1 VKPIIGDIMIQNYKI
16 TNINNE
22 EVLIIYLD
30 YNYEFGKIG
39 EKGTGI
45 LDQVKKT
52 INAVNFTGKTII
64 LVAGTIAIATLLYT
78 DNELKG
84 NIILEN
90 NASYLSPSILEKN
103 ELFSNK
109 KIEDMSIDN
118 NNNNN
123 NIETEQEIKTVTDES
138 KLDVVLDTK
147 EQQSATSNQT
157 KTEQNIN
164 TSKSI
169 AKQQIPPSTNYS
181 TTKSQTSTSSQ
192 PIEQPKQTA
201 PVVEQTQPVV
211 QQPAQ
216 TPPPATPTQ
225 PTTPVPTTPVAPAN
239 MITVYRSN
247 GTVLNIEL
255 EDYLVGVV
263 AAEIPASFNVEALKA
278 QAIVART
285 YTLKR
290 ISRGLTLGDTA
301 ATQEYKDINQ
311 MKTTWQG
318 DFQKY
323 YDKIKSAVDTTKGK
337 YITYGGTYIDA
348 VYHSTSNG
356 YTEDSVYVWGNS
368 IPYLK
373 SVDSSW
379 DKTASSYLR
388 TETKD
393 YNTILSVLGISI
405 SADTPVEVLS
415 RNASGRIISVRI
427 GDSTYTGVNLRN
439 MLGLRSADFDI
450 VVQNGNLVFTTRGYG
465 HGVGMS
471 QYGANGMANSGYNY
485 AQIITHYYQG
495 VQIAG

>member
-1 VKPIIGDIMIQNYKI
+1 MYTFKYIVKPITGDIMIQKYKI
-16 TNINNE
+16 INVNNE
-22 EVLIIYLD
+22 EVIFIYLD

-39 EKGTGI
+39 GKNTNI
-45 LDQVKKT
+45 LDEVKKT
-52 INAVNFTGKTII
+52 IDVVNFTGKKVI
-64 LVAGTIAIATLLYT
+64 LMAGAIAIATLIYT
-78 DNELKG
+78 GKGFKG
-84 NIILEN
+84 NIISEN
-90 NASYLSPSILEKN
+90 DTDYLNSNILEKN
-103 ELFSNK
+103 ELFNNN
-109 KIEDMSIDN
+109 KIEDMEINTN
-118 NNNNN
+118 N
-123 NIETEQEIKTVTDES
+123 
-138 KLDVVLDTK
+138 
-147 EQQSATSNQT
+147 
-157 KTEQNIN
+157 KTEDKN
-164 TSKSI
+164 
-169 AKQQIPPSTNYS
+169 STNEVEPDIIQDN
-181 TTKSQTSTSSQ
+181 KSQTVTSNSQTENKQSNSTSNGAVKQ
-192 PIEQPKQTA
+192 QTA
-201 PVVEQTQPVV
+201 PSAGSSSVTSQSVAPSQPAQQQTTTAPTTQQTQPA
-211 QQPAQ
+211 QQPAP
-216 TPPPATPTQ
+216 TPPPAQQ
-225 PTTPVPTTPVAPAN
+225 PVQTAPQN
-239 MITVYRSN
+239 LITIYRSN

-255 EDYLVGVV
+255 EEYLVGVV

-290 ISRGLTLGDTA
+290 LSRGLTLGDTV

-311 MKTTWQG
+311 MKNTWQG

-323 YDKIKSAVDTTKGK
+323 YDKIKSAVDATKGK

-356 YTEDSVYVWGNS
+356 YTEDSIYVWGNN

-379 DKTASSYLR
+379 DKSASSYLR

-393 YNTILSVLGISI
+393 YNTILNVLGISI
-405 SADTPVEVLS
+405 NADTPIEILS
-415 RNASGRIISVRI
+415 RNASGRITSIKI
-427 GDSTYTGVNLRN
+427 GDSTYTGVDLRN

-495 VQIAG
+495 VQIVG

>member
-1 VKPIIGDIMIQNYKI
+1 MKPIIGDIMIQNCKI

-30 YNYEFGKIG
+30 YNYEFGKMG
-39 EKGTGI
+39 EKGTNI

-52 INAVNFTGKTII
+52 INVLNFTGKTII
-64 LVAGTIAIATLLYT
+64 LVAGTVAIATLLYT
-78 DNELKG
+78 GKELKG
-84 NIILEN
+84 NIISEN

-103 ELFSNK
+103 ELFSDK
-109 KIEDMSIDN
+109 KIEDMSIENNDN
-118 NNNNN
+118 LK
-123 NIETEQEIKTVTDES
+123 TEQDIKTSTNEN
-138 KLDVVLDTK
+138 KLDVVQNTK
-147 EQQSATSNQT
+147 EPQSSTSNQT
-157 KTEQNIN
+157 KTEQNGN
-164 TSKSI
+164 TSKTI
-169 AKQQIPPSTNYS
+169 TKQPTAPSTNYS
-181 TTKSQTSTSSQ
+181 STKSQTSTPSQ
-192 PIEQPKQTA
+192 PAEQPKQTA
-201 PVVEQTQPVV
+201 PTVEQTQPVV

-216 TPPPATPTQ
+216 TTQ
-225 PTTPVPTTPVAPAN
+225 PVQPAPTAPVAPAN

-255 EDYLVGVV
+255 EEYLVGVV

-290 ISRGLTLGDTA
+290 ISRGLTLGDTV

-311 MKTTWQG
+311 MKNTWQG

-323 YDKIKSAVDTTKGK
+323 YDKIKSAVDATKGK

-393 YNTILSVLGISI
+393 NNTILSILGISI

-415 RNASGRIISVRI
+415 RNASGRITSVRI

>member
-1 VKPIIGDIMIQNYKI
+1 MIQKYKI
-16 TNINNE
+16 IYINNE
-22 EVLIIYLD
+22 EILLIYLD

-39 EKGTGI
+39 ESNINI

-52 INAVNFTGKTII
+52 INVMNFTGKKVI
-64 LVAGTIAIATLLYT
+64 LMAGTIAIATLLYT
-78 DNELKG
+78 GNELKG
-84 NIILEN
+84 NIISEN
-90 NASYLSPSILEKN
+90 EASYLSPSILEKTEIFN
-103 ELFSNK
+103 APGINDMAIENNTKIGEKTENK
-109 KIEDMSIDN
+109 TTN
-118 NNNNN
+118 NA
-123 NIETEQEIKTVTDES
+123 KSDTVVES
-138 KLDVVLDTK
+138 EK
-147 EQQSATSNQT
+147 QQSTDTNQIKVEQNGATSNVTT
-157 KTEQNIN
+157 KQPT
-164 TSKSI
+164 
-169 AKQQIPPSTNYS
+169 APSTGGS
-181 TTKSQTSTSSQ
+181 STKSQTSSPSQTEKQPTQTTPTVEQSQ
-192 PIEQPKQTA
+192 PVQQPVQTAPPTQTA
-201 PVVEQTQPVV
+201 PVVPK
-211 QQPAQ
+211 
-216 TPPPATPTQ
+216 
-225 PTTPVPTTPVAPAN
+225 N
-239 MITVYRSN
+239 MITIYRSN

-255 EDYLVGVV
+255 EEYLVGVV
-263 AAEIPASFNVEALKA
+263 AAEIPASFNIEALKA

-290 ISRGLTLGDTA
+290 LSRGLTLGDTA

-311 MKTTWQG
+311 MKITWQG

-323 YDKIKSAVDTTKGK
+323 YDKIKSAVDSTKGK

-356 YTEDSVYVWGNS
+356 YTEDAAYVWGNN

-379 DKTASSYLR
+379 DRNASSYLR

-393 YNTILSVLGISI
+393 NNTILSILGISI

-415 RNASGRIISVRI
+415 RNASGRITSVRI

-471 QYGANGMANSGYNY
+471 QYGANGMASNGYNY

-495 VQIAG
+495 VQIIG

>member
-1 VKPIIGDIMIQNYKI
+1 MKPIIGDIMIQNYKI

-30 YNYEFGKIG
+30 YNYEFGRIG
-39 EKGTGI
+39 ERGTSV

-52 INAVNFTGKTII
+52 INVVNFTGKTII
-64 LVAGTIAIATLLYT
+64 LMAGTIAIATLLYT
-78 DNELKG
+78 GKDLKG
-84 NIILEN
+84 SIISEN
-90 NASYLSPSILEKN
+90 NANYLSPSILEKT
-103 ELFSNK
+103 ELFGNDE
-109 KIEDMSIDN
+109 IEDMAIENNSKSIS
-118 NNNNN
+118 
-123 NIETEQEIKTVTDES
+123 EKATSEIKTDIKVND
-138 KLDVVLDTK
+138 
-147 EQQSATSNQT
+147 QQSTTTNQA
-157 KTEQNIN
+157 KSEQNNIISGS
-164 TSKSI
+164 TIK
-169 AKQQIPPSTNYS
+169 KQTAPSTNNS
-181 TTKSQTSTSSQ
+181 STKSQTTAPSGPAQQ
-192 PIEQPKQTA
+192 PTQTA
-201 PVVEQTQPVV
+201 PVVEQTQPAV

-216 TPPPATPTQ
+216 PIAPSQPA
-225 PTTPVPTTPVAPAN
+225 PVAPAN

-255 EDYLVGVV
+255 EEYLVGVV
-263 AAEIPASFNVEALKA
+263 AAEIPASFNIEALKA

-290 ISRGLTLGDTA
+290 LSRGLTLSDTV

-311 MKTTWQG
+311 MKNTWQG

-323 YDKIKSAVDTTKGK
+323 YDKIKSAVDATKGK
-337 YITYGGTYIDA
+337 YVTYGGTYIDA

-356 YTEDSVYVWGNS
+356 YTEDSVYVWGNN

-379 DKTASSYLR
+379 DKNASSYLR

-393 YNTILSVLGISI
+393 NNTILSILGISI

-415 RNASGRIISVRI
+415 RNASGRITSVKI

-450 VVQNGNLVFTTRGYG
+450 VVQDGNLIFTTRGYG

-495 VQIAG
+495 VQIVG

>member
-1 VKPIIGDIMIQNYKI
+1 MKPIIGDIMIQKYKI
-16 TNINNE
+16 ININNE

-39 EKGTGI
+39 EKGTSV

-52 INAVNFTGKTII
+52 INALNFTGKTIV

-78 DNELKG
+78 GKELKG
-84 NIILEN
+84 NIISEN
-90 NASYLSPSILEKN
+90 NASYLSSSILEKA
-103 ELFSNK
+103 ELFSNN
-109 KIEDMSIDN
+109 KIEDMAIESN
-118 NNNNN
+118 TK
-123 NIETEQEIKTVTDES
+123 NINKGEIKVDG
-138 KLDVVLDTK
+138 KIDTSV
-147 EQQSATSNQT
+147 QQSTTTNQT
-157 KTEQNIN
+157 KSEQNSN
-164 TSKSI
+164 TSSNVIK
-169 AKQQIPPSTNYS
+169 KQTTPSTGNS
-181 TTKSQTSTSSQ
+181 STKSQTTTPSQ
-192 PIEQPKQTA
+192 PAGQQTQTA

-211 QQPAQ
+211 QQPAPAP
-216 TPPPATPTQ
+216 TPPPPQ
-225 PTTPVPTTPVAPAN
+225 PAPVAQAN
-239 MITVYRSN
+239 IITIYRSN

-255 EDYLVGVV
+255 EEYLVGVV

-311 MKTTWQG
+311 MKNTWQG

-323 YDKIKSAVDTTKGK
+323 YDKIKSAVDATKGK

-393 YNTILSVLGISI
+393 NNTILNILGISI

-415 RNASGRIISVRI
+415 RNTSGRITSIKI
-427 GDSTYTGVNLRN
+427 GNSTYTGVNLRN
-439 MLGLRSADFDI
+439 LLGLRSADFDI

-471 QYGANGMANSGYNY
+471 QYGANGMANNGYNY

>member
-1 VKPIIGDIMIQNYKI
+1 VKPIIGDIMIQKYKI
-16 TNINNE
+16 ININNE

-39 EKGTGI
+39 EKGTSV

-52 INAVNFTGKTII
+52 INALNFTGKTIV

-78 DNELKG
+78 GKELKG
-84 NIILEN
+84 NIISEN
-90 NASYLSPSILEKN
+90 NASYLSSSILEKA
-103 ELFSNK
+103 ELFSNN
-109 KIEDMSIDN
+109 KIEDMAIESN
-118 NNNNN
+118 TK
-123 NIETEQEIKTVTDES
+123 NINKGEIKVDG
-138 KLDVVLDTK
+138 KIDTSV
-147 EQQSATSNQT
+147 QQSTTTNQT
-157 KTEQNIN
+157 KSEQNSN
-164 TSKSI
+164 TSSNVIK
-169 AKQQIPPSTNYS
+169 KQTTPSTGNS
-181 TTKSQTSTSSQ
+181 STKSQTTTPSQ
-192 PIEQPKQTA
+192 PAGQQTQTA

-211 QQPAQ
+211 QQPAPAP
-216 TPPPATPTQ
+216 TPPPPQ
-225 PTTPVPTTPVAPAN
+225 PAPVAQAN
-239 MITVYRSN
+239 IITIYRSN

-255 EDYLVGVV
+255 EEYLVGVV

-311 MKTTWQG
+311 MKNTWQG

-323 YDKIKSAVDTTKGK
+323 YDKIKSAVDATKGK

-393 YNTILSVLGISI
+393 NNTILNILGISI

-415 RNASGRIISVRI
+415 RNTSGRITSIKI
-427 GDSTYTGVNLRN
+427 GNSTYTGVNLRN
-439 MLGLRSADFDI
+439 LLGLRSADFDI

-471 QYGANGMANSGYNY
+471 QYGANGMANNGYNY